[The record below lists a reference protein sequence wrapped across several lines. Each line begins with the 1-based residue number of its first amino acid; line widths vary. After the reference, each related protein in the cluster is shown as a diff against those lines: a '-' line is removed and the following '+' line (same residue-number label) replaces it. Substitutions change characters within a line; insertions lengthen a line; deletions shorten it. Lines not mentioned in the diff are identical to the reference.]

1 MKKAVISLSGG
12 MDSTGLLVHLLAKG
26 YEVYCL
32 SFYYGQK
39 HRVELERANSNV
51 EYLKSKGYKVHQIVS
66 DISGAMSV
74 FDSALTTDDVEVP
87 EGHYEQDNMKATVV
101 PNRNAIFASVIYGYA
116 LSLANKFNE
125 IINIGLGVHSGDHA
139 IYPDCRPEFYEAIEK
154 AFQIGNWDS
163 DRVGFYLPYLD
174 GDKYTILKDAEKSIS
189 KLDGIDFNVIFANTN
204 TSYNPD
210 EHGRSS
216 GKSGADVERILAF
229 NQLGKKDPVEYVDTW
244 ENVLAG
250 ALKLEKEY
258 QEGVQ

>member
-12 MDSTGLLVHLLAKG
+12 MDSTGLLVRLLSEG

-39 HRVELERANSNV
+39 HRVELSRANTNV
-51 EYLKSKGYKVHQIVS
+51 EYLKTQGHKVHQMVS

-74 FDSALTTDDVEVP
+74 FDSALTTDDIEVP

-125 IINIGLGVHSGDHA
+125 EIKIGLGVHSGDHA
-139 IYPDCRPEFYEAIEK
+139 IYPDCRPEFYAALEN
-154 AFQIGNWDS
+154 AFRIGNWDS
-163 DRVGFYLPYLD
+163 DKVNFYLPYLE
-174 GDKYTILKDAEKSIS
+174 GDKYTILQDAEQSIT
-189 KLDGIDFNVIFANTN
+189 KLPGIEFDKIFANTN

-210 EHGRSS
+210 EQGRSS

-229 NQLGKKDPVEYVDTW
+229 HQLGRKDPVEYVDTW
-244 ENVLAG
+244 ENVLEG
-250 ALKLEKEY
+250 ALQLEKEY
-258 QEGVQ
+258 HEGVK

>member
-39 HRVELERANSNV
+39 HRIELSRANSNV
-51 EYLKSKGYKVHQIVS
+51 EYLKSKGYKVHQMVS

-116 LSLANKFNE
+116 LSLANKHNE
-125 IINIGLGVHSGDHA
+125 LINIGLGVHSGDHA
-139 IYPDCRPEFYEAIEK
+139 IYPDCRPEFYDAIEK

-163 DRVGFYLPYLD
+163 DRVSFYLPYLE
-174 GDKYTILKDAEKSIS
+174 GDKYTILKDAEESIN
-189 KLDGIDFNVIFANTN
+189 KLDGVDFNEIFANTN

-210 EHGRSS
+210 EQGRSS

-229 NQLGKKDPVEYVDTW
+229 HQLGRKDPVEYVDTW
-244 ENVLAG
+244 ENVLEG
-250 ALKLEKEY
+250 ALQLEKEY
-258 QEGVQ
+258 QEGI

>member
-12 MDSTGLLVHLLAKG
+12 MDSTGLLVHLLSEG

-39 HRVELERANSNV
+39 HRVELSRANANV
-51 EYLKSKGYKVHQIVS
+51 EYLKMKGFKVHQMVS

-116 LSLANKFNE
+116 LSLANKFNQE
-125 IINIGLGVHSGDHA
+125 IKIGLGVHSGDHA
-139 IYPDCRPEFYEAIEK
+139 IYPDCRPEFYEAIEN
-154 AFQIGNWDS
+154 AFKIGNWDS
-163 DRVGFYLPYLD
+163 DKVNFYLPYLD
-174 GDKYTILKDAEKSIS
+174 GDKYTILKDAEESIE
-189 KLDGIDFNVIFANTN
+189 KLDGVDFNTIFRNTN

-210 EHGRSS
+210 EQGRSS
-216 GKSGADVERILAF
+216 GTSGADVERILAF
-229 NQLGKKDPVEYVDTW
+229 HQLGKKDPVEYVDTW
-244 ENVLAG
+244 ENVLEG
-250 ALKLEKEY
+250 ALQLEKEY
-258 QEGVQ
+258 QEGIQ

>member
-39 HRVELERANSNV
+39 HRVELSRANSNI
-51 EYLKSKGYKVHQIVS
+51 EYLKLKGYKVHQMVS

-74 FDSALTTDDVEVP
+74 FDSALTSDDIDVP
-87 EGHYEQDNMKATVV
+87 EGHYEQENMKATVV

-116 LSLANKFNE
+116 LSLATKFNE
-125 IINIGLGVHSGDHA
+125 EVIIGLGVHSGDHA
-139 IYPDCRPEFYEAIEK
+139 IYPDCRPEFYEAIEN
-154 AFQIGNWDS
+154 AFKIGNWDS
-163 DRVGFYLPYLD
+163 DKVNFYLPYLD
-174 GDKYTILKDAEKSIS
+174 GDKYTILQDAEQAID
-189 KLDGIDFNVIFANTN
+189 KLDGVEFDTIFANTN

-210 EHGRSS
+210 ELGRSS

-229 NQLGKKDPVEYVDTW
+229 NQLGRKDPVEYVDTW
-244 ENVLAG
+244 ENILEG
-250 ALKLEKEY
+250 ALQLEKEY
-258 QEGVQ
+258 NEGVQ

>member
-12 MDSTGLLVHLLAKG
+12 MDSTGLLVRLLSEG
-26 YEVYCL
+26 YEVYAL

-39 HRVELERANSNV
+39 HRVELSRANSNV
-51 EYLKSKGYKVHQIVS
+51 EYLKIKGHKVHQMVS

-74 FDSALTTDDVEVP
+74 FDSALTTEDVEVP

-116 LSLANKFNE
+116 LSLANKFDE
-125 IINIGLGVHSGDHA
+125 KVIIGLGVHSGDHA

-154 AFQIGNWDS
+154 AFKIGNWDS
-163 DRVGFYLPYLD
+163 DKVDFYLPYLD
-174 GDKYTILKDAEKSIS
+174 GDKYTILKDAEKSID
-189 KLDGIDFNVIFANTN
+189 KLNGINFDTIFANTN

-210 EHGRSS
+210 EQGRSS

-229 NQLGKKDPVEYVDTW
+229 HQLGRKDPVEYIDKW
-244 ENVLAG
+244 ENILDG
-250 ALKLEKEY
+250 ALQLEKEY
-258 QEGVQ
+258 QEGV